1 MVTAMVG
8 WVCPST
14 PTSNQDDPPQT
25 CSQNWPDLDNP
36 LVTLDT
42 CLPTLGLRD
51 SIRCATKEKKPTEV
65 KLGELPS
72 WILMPHATPKGI
84 VRAVQRGYDQYYRYM
99 EHERDQHGVGSLH
112 ASITVLTRNSDMS
125 DSSETTAEGSVW
137 GTCGCL
143 RMCSSH
149 LWNSQWKLNL
159 SASRELMPLA
169 VKNPT
174 IPAASTT
181 SRDGGSKKWMRDKFC
196 GWVWW
201 NFFIC
206 SQWTGGGNEN
216 S

>member
-112 ASITVLTRNSDMS
+112 APQLLYLRGIQTWV
-125 DSSETTAEGSVW
+125 TAQRPLQRGQCGALAAACVCVAPVCEIVSGSW
-137 GTCGCL
+137 IFL
-143 RMCSSH
+143 H
-149 LWNSQWKLNL
+149 PQN
-159 SASRELMPLA
+159 
-169 VKNPT
+169 
-174 IPAASTT
+174 
-181 SRDGGSKKWMRDKFC
+181 
-196 GWVWW
+196 
-201 NFFIC
+201 
-206 SQWTGGGNEN
+206 
-216 S
+216 